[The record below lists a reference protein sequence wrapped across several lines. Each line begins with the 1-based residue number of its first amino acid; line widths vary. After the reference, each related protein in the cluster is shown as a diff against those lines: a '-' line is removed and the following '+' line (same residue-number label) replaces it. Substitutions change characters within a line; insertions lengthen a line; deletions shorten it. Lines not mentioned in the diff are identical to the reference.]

1 MHVNYFDQID
11 TDEIIAMAAYSE
23 DEAYNFYMSLA
34 NEVNNDFLKEKL
46 RYFADQEHFHKKI
59 LIDLHENM
67 FGKRHIKEPSKKYP
81 FECFKIEL
89 KVHNIKSLLE
99 TIEIA
104 MNCEKRAET
113 IYRTISAKVKDK
125 YAKKI
130 FLYLSNMEK
139 QHYNALK
146 SDYDFFN
153 NFTGSMNELSKKSSF
168 MGIKF
173 NK

>member
-1 MHVNYFDQID
+1 MDMSYFNKID

-23 DEAYNFYMSLA
+23 EESYNFYLA
-34 NEVNNDFLKEKL
+34 LADQVNNDFLKEKL
-46 RYFADQEHFHKKI
+46 RYFADQEKFHKKI
-59 LIDLHENM
+59 LVDLNENL
-67 FGKRHIKEPSKKYP
+67 FGKKEVKEPSKKYP
-81 FECFKIEL
+81 FECFRQNA
-89 KVHNIKSLLE
+89 KVHNINSLLE

-113 IYRTISAKVKDK
+113 IYKAVSARLKDK

-146 SDYDFFN
+146 GDYDFFN
-153 NFTGSMNELSKKSSF
+153 KFAGSMDELNKKSSF
-168 MGIKF
+168 IGLKF
-173 NK
+173 KK